1 MVNIMS
7 IVRTPIGKF
16 LGSLK
21 GMKATEL
28 GAIAVKEAM
37 RRISLDPELVDEVFM
52 GNVIQAGLGQNP
64 ARQVAIASKIAY
76 NAGATTVNKVCG
88 SGMEAAIYG
97 TRAILAGDDHVV
109 IAGGMENMSWAP
121 YLLYKA
127 REGYRLGDGKIVDA
141 MVFDGLWDVYNDFHM
156 GMTGEIVAERF
167 ELTREEIDQFA
178 YNSHLKAHRATEEG
192 KFEKEI
198 VPVEVK
204 QRKGEPFVLK
214 KDEGIRP
221 DTTPEK
227 LALLPPVFKKDGVV
241 TAGNASQISDGAAAM
256 VLMSDKMVEKLGL
269 TPLAKIVAYHTSG
282 MEPEHVMSAPI
293 PTAKELFKK
302 TGFTID
308 DFDLFEHNEAFA
320 SASVAVSKA
329 LDIPMDRL
337 NIYGGAVAL
346 GHPIGCSGARIMA
359 TMVSAL
365 KNEKKH
371 RGLCLICLG
380 GGNAIGMVIENVE

>member
-227 LALLPPVFKKDGVV
+227 LARLPPVFKKDGVV